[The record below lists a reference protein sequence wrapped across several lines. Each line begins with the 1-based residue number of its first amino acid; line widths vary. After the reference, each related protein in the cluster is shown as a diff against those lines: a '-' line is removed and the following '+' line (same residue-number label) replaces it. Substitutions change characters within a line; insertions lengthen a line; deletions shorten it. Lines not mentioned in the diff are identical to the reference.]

1 MNNTDTICAYP
12 WTWFSFNVDYGMWRA
27 CPRSEYR
34 WFQTESEVDNFF
46 NTKTE
51 QKIRSDLYNGTRNS
65 NCDVGSYLSYSIC
78 FSIKLFKKTQHIF
91 FKVIPS

>member
-51 QKIRSDLYNGTRNS
+51 QKKD
-65 NCDVGSYLSYSIC
+65 
-78 FSIKLFKKTQHIF
+78 FKMKKHPF
-91 FKVIPS
+91 IPQVHMVSQNVLHTG